1 MPPSDGLPPG
11 IRDRGS
17 ERKND
22 AWCEHQA
29 SLRRISSRT
38 DENEKHARIMR
49 IMQIMQIMQIMLLPI
64 SPTLS
69 NGILRRLSSLSIS
82 LWLRQ

>member
-1 MPPSDGLPPG
+1 
-11 IRDRGS
+11 
-17 ERKND
+17 
-22 AWCEHQA
+22 
-29 SLRRISSRT
+29 
-38 DENEKHARIMR
+38 MR
-49 IMQIMQIMQIMLLPI
+49 IMQIMQIMQIMPIMLLPI